1 MFRVRERSA
10 RAVCALAIVCLVPP
24 CSILSAQTGR
34 GAPAPMVVSL
44 EQAVQI
50 ALANNQS
57 LRAQRLN
64 IGQARAVEITAALK
78 PNPVLSLLAE
88 DFQIFAPQNLTA
100 ENLGDNQEFTNA
112 LTYTFERGG
121 KRMKRLQVARDTTEV
136 VSRSVTDVERQIRYQ
151 VAQAFIGVLL
161 AKSNLELAEQDL
173 KDYSS
178 VVELNRQRWQSGD
191 VSKGDFLKVALQKL
205 QFEQDVASAKLGL
218 AQSKISLRQLLGF
231 QNVPENYDVA
241 GALAHNKNVI
251 LLNEIEKRALVS
263 RPDFLAAQSGVKLA
277 NDTVALAYG
286 NRARDLT
293 GETEFKRNGPIN
305 GVGFGI
311 SIDLPIHDRN
321 QGEIARSEV
330 AARQAQELV
339 AAAQIGVLSDVAN
352 AYEVF
357 RNSDEVV
364 SMYESGYL
372 DQARESRD
380 ISSFA
385 YQRGATSLLD
395 LLDAERSYRAVQLA
409 YRQAL
414 AAYMTSLEQ
423 INFAAGVQVI
433 P

>member
-1 MFRVRERSA
+1 MLFPRERRR
-10 RAVCALAIVCLVPP
+10 RAVFVLPFAFLFPACPSAG
-24 CSILSAQTGR
+24 AQTGR
-34 GAPAPMVVSL
+34 GASPPLTISL
-44 EQAVQI
+44 EQAVQL

-64 IGQARAVEITAALK
+64 IGQARAGEITAALK
-78 PNPVLSLLAE
+78 PNPALSLLAE
-88 DFQIFAPQNLTA
+88 DFQIFAPKNLTA
-100 ENLGDNQEFTNA
+100 ENLGDNQEFTSA

-121 KRMKRLQVARDTTEV
+121 KRLKRLQVARDTTDV
-136 VSRSVTDVERQIRYQ
+136 VSQTVTDAERQVRFQ
-151 VAQAFIGVLL
+151 TAQAFIGVLL

-191 VSKGDFLKVALQKL
+191 VSKGDYLKVALQKL
-205 QFEQDVASAKLGL
+205 QFEQDVASAKLAL
-218 AQSKISLRQLLGF
+218 AQSKIGLRQLLGY
-231 QNVPENYDVA
+231 QNVPETYDVS
-241 GALAHNKNVI
+241 GALAHKNGVI
-251 LLNEIEKRALVS
+251 VLDEIEKRALAN

-277 NDTVALAYG
+277 NDTVTLAYG

-293 GETEFKRNGPIN
+293 GDAEYKRNGPIN

-321 QGEIARSEV
+321 QGEIARSQV

-339 AAAQIGVLSDVAN
+339 AAAQIAVLSDVAN
-352 AYEVF
+352 AYEVY
-357 RNSDEVV
+357 RNSDEVAT
-364 SMYESGYL
+364 MYESGYL

-380 ISSFA
+380 ISQFA

-414 AAYMTSLEQ
+414 AGYMTSLEQ
-423 INFAAGVQVI
+423 INFAVGAQVI